1 MINQNKANQND
12 LEFQKRFSEL
22 AARGQEGREGLK
34 EIIASH
40 SSTPSM
46 ERQRIFDQS
55 SKMSGNTIQATRKPR
70 HGKDLEDEI
79 QKTIT
84 ALNSAGLKHNPKIGI
99 GYQLGDTGQMISL
112 HLNTPTPRQ
121 DTNDA

>member
-1 MINQNKANQND
+1 MNQNQANQNN
-12 LEFQKRFSEL
+12 LGFQETFLKE

-34 EIIASH
+34 EIVASH
-40 SSTPSM
+40 SSTPSK

-79 QKTIT
+79 QK
-84 ALNSAGLKHNPKIGI
+84 LL
-99 GYQLGDTGQMISL
+99 Q
-112 HLNTPTPRQ
+112 R
-121 DTNDA
+121 